1 MKFDAVILAGGK
13 SSRMNRDK
21 AFLNV
26 DGRTLLARQI
36 ELVRLAGAA
45 KIFISGRSGKDYAGF
60 NCPVLEDKFQDAGPL
75 AGIERALGAATTPL
89 LLVVAVDLP
98 NMTGDLLATLF
109 SRCRENAGAIP
120 QIEGKIEPLVAFYPK
135 AAYPLLMKFLGEKSN
150 AVKDFATGCAGS
162 GLATII
168 DLPADHANLF
178 VNWNSPE
185 DMRSATRE

>member
-1 MKFDAVILAGGK
+1 MNFDAVILAGGK

-21 AFLNV
+21 AFLNI
-26 DGRTLLARQI
+26 DGTPLLARQI

-45 KIFISGRSGKDYAGF
+45 KIFISGRSGVDYSGF

-75 AGIERALGAATTPL
+75 AGIERALEASTAPL

-98 NMTGDLLATLF
+98 NLTGDLLGTLA
-109 SRCRENAGAIP
+109 RCCKENAGAIP
-120 QIEGKIEPLVAFYPK
+120 RINGKIEPLIAFYPK
-135 AAYPLLMKFLGEKSN
+135 AALSLLIKSLGEKSN
-150 AVKDFATGCAGS
+150 AVKDFVKGCAES

-178 VNWNSPE
+178 TNWNSPE
-185 DMRSATRE
+185 DLRFAT

>member
-1 MKFDAVILAGGK
+1 MNFDAVILAGGK

-21 AFLNV
+21 AFLNI

-36 ELVRLAGAA
+36 ELVRLAGAP
-45 KIFISGRSGKDYAGF
+45 KVFVSGRSGTDYAGF

-75 AGIERALGAATTPL
+75 AGIERALDATAAPL

-98 NMTGDLLATLF
+98 HLTSDLLGTLLRHC
-109 SRCRENAGAIP
+109 SENAGAIP
-120 QIEGKIEPLVAFYPK
+120 RINGKIEPLVAFYPK
-135 AAYPLLMKFLGEKSN
+135 AAHPLLMKRLGEKSN
-150 AVKDFATGCAGS
+150 AAKDFAEGCVGS

-168 DLPADHANLF
+168 DLPADRANLF

-185 DMRSATRE
+185 DLQSTIG